1 MSRKKLYTVIIDNHE
16 EWHANIKNH
25 IAINK
30 HLHIESCYNASEF
43 LYRLPHNPDIVI
55 MDCEWMEMHPLI
67 LMQAIKEFNHETL
80 LIMISAKENIELV
93 KEHTEHIH
101 MEFIEKTDHFYQD
114 LDSIIGS
121 FVNDKFHL
129 YLKMDEAIDQ
139 RKELLEKFK
148 DGLDG
153 FIKDNSASQILAEF
167 WNSKKEAK

>member
-1 MSRKKLYTVIIDNHE
+1 MS
-16 EWHANIKNH
+16 
-25 IAINK
+25 
-30 HLHIESCYNASEF
+30 
-43 LYRLPHNPDIVI
+43 
-55 MDCEWMEMHPLI
+55 
-67 LMQAIKEFNHETL
+67 
-80 LIMISAKENIELV
+80 KENIELV

-167 WNSKKEAK
+167 WNSKKEAR